1 MSSRARVWTVLGLTV
16 ALVGGAFW
24 WVQASEQEEIT
35 AAAQAREARRREREA
50 EEQEQW
56 GRVADESD
64 ALVPPMLE
72 GIQLGMS
79 IDRARRARPAMEPNV
94 VQRDPDEPDLV
105 HYEERFENG
114 ARAVYVFEQDPD
126 RLQRIQ
132 VLSMLPSGDAIAP
145 HLMAMNEQYGTP
157 TGVWDC
163 PQTGGVPTRRF
174 TWRHGQVTVVDIF
187 LVYGGRVS
195 QTLYIAPT
203 PVIGRS
209 LVRSRCHPVPAD
221 QIATFPAADPSQLQ
235 PDGP

>member
-1 MSSRARVWTVLGLTV
+1 MSSRARMWTVLGLA
-16 ALVGGAFW
+16 ALFVFGAAW
-24 WVQASEQEEIT
+24 WMKASEDAEIT
-35 AAAQAREARRREREA
+35 TASQAREARRRERE
-50 EEQEQW
+50 ERQRERWE
-56 GRVADESD
+56 RVRDESD
-64 ALVPPMLE
+64 ALVPALLE
-72 GIQLGMS
+72 GIHLGMS
-79 IDRARRARPAMEPNV
+79 IDQARRARPAMEPNV
-94 VQRDPDEPDLV
+94 VQRDAEEPDLV
-105 HYEERFENG
+105 HFEERFENG

-132 VLSMLPSGDAIAP
+132 VLSMLPNGEAIAP

-203 PVIGRS
+203 EVIGRS
-209 LVRSRCHPVPAD
+209 LVRSRCHPVPPD
-221 QIATFPAADPSQLQ
+221 QITTFPAADPAQLQ
-235 PDGP
+235 PETP